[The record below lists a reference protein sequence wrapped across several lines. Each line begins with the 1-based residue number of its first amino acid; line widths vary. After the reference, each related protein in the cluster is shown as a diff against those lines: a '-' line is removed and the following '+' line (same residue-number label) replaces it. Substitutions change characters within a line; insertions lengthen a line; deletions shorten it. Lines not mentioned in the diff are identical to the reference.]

1 VLYRDEAIVLRTHKL
16 GEADRIITL
25 LTREHGLVRAVG
37 KGVRRTTSKFGSRL
51 EPFTH
56 VDLQL
61 AVGRNLDTI
70 TQAETRG
77 AYAAPVGADY
87 ERYTSGT
94 VMLETAE
101 RLVVEEREPAVQ
113 QFQLLLGALRA
124 MASGERQPGHVLDSY
139 LLRSLAVAGYAPACV
154 DCAHC
159 GRPPG
164 LSPDGGP
171 GSHRW
176 FNPSMGGVLCAT
188 CRIPGSASPATQTLT
203 LLGGL
208 LSGDWP
214 VVESADPRHLREAS
228 GLIAAFVQWQL
239 ERGLRSLEYV
249 ER

>member
-1 VLYRDEAIVLRTHKL
+1 MGRVPLYQDEAIVLRTHKL

-25 LTREHGLVRAVG
+25 LTRQHGRVRAVAR
-37 KGVRRTTSKFGSRL
+37 GVRRTTSRFGSRL

-61 AVGRNLDTI
+61 AEGRSLDTI

-77 AYAAPVGADY
+77 SYAAAVGADY
-87 ERYTSGT
+87 DRYTSGT
-94 VMLETAE
+94 AMLETAE

-113 QFQLLLGALRA
+113 QFLLLLGALKA
-124 MASGERQPGHVLDSY
+124 MASGERRPGHVLDSY
-139 LLRSLAVAGYAPACV
+139 FLRSLAVAGYAPSCV

-159 GRPPG
+159 GRQPG
-164 LSPDGGP
+164 ESGQ
-171 GSHRW
+171 HRW
-176 FNPSMGGVLCAT
+176 FNPAMGGVLCAT
-188 CRIPGSASPATQTLT
+188 CRIPGSASPAPETLV

-208 LSGDWP
+208 LAGDWP
-214 VVESADPRHLREAS
+214 VVEAADQRHAREAS

-239 ERGLRSLEYV
+239 ERGLRSLAYV

>member
-1 VLYRDEAIVLRTHKL
+1 MLYRDEAIVLRTHKL
-16 GEADRIITL
+16 GEAGRIITL
-25 LTREHGLVRAVG
+25 LTRQHGLVRAVA

-51 EPFTH
+51 EPFTY

-70 TQAETRG
+70 TQAETRA
-77 AYAAPVGADY
+77 AYAASIGADY
-87 ERYTSGT
+87 DRYTSGT
-94 VMLETAE
+94 AMLETAE

-113 QFQLLLGALRA
+113 QFLLLLGALHA
-124 MASGERQPGHVLDSY
+124 MASGDRRPGHVLDSY

-159 GRPPG
+159 GRAP
-164 LSPDGGP
+164 SPAADGSA

-176 FNPSMGGVLCAT
+176 FNPAMGGVLCAT
-188 CRIPGSASPATQTLT
+188 CRIPGSASPAPETLT

-208 LSGDWP
+208 LAGEWP
-214 VVESADPRHLREAS
+214 VVEAADPRHLREAS
-228 GLIAAFVQWQL
+228 GLVAAFVQWQI
-239 ERGLRSLEYV
+239 ERGLRSLAYV